1 MANQRKLGR
10 TADQRKALL
19 RNQVTNLI
27 WYGRIETTISKAK
40 EVRRIADRMITL
52 AVRECDNTVSTTKET
67 HNDKGQLVTLDV
79 VNDAPSKLHAR
90 RLMMAY
96 LYDLKEE
103 KKADENKADYKE
115 RTKDNK
121 HPVVEKL
128 FREIGPKYKARN
140 AEKNCRRRRNG
151 HPRADLILFPCT
163 SSNQNAF
170 PCTGRRFFKGAEI
183 CRTSIPISPI
193 IP

>member
-1 MANQRKLGR
+1 MAHQRKLGR

-27 WYGRIETTISKAK
+27 WYGRIETTEAKAK
-40 EVRRIADRMITL
+40 EVRRIADKMITL
-52 AVRECDNTVSTTKET
+52 AIKECDNAIATTQAT
-67 HNDKGQLVTLDV
+67 HNDKGQLMTIDV

-96 LYDLKEE
+96 LYDLKEQKQQDE
-103 KKADENKADYKE
+103 SKADFKE

-128 FREIGPKYKARN
+128 FRELAPKYKARN
-140 AEKNCRRRRNG
+140 EEKKCSGGYTRIYKLGPRRGDAAEMVVLE
-151 HPRADLILFPCT
+151 LI
-163 SSNQNAF
+163 
-170 PCTGRRFFKGAEI
+170 
-183 CRTSIPISPI
+183 
-193 IP
+193 

>member
-1 MANQRKLGR
+1 MAYQRKLGR

-19 RNQVTNLI
+19 RGLVTNLI
-27 WYGRIETTISKAK
+27 WYGRIETTEAKAK

-52 AVRECDNTVSTTKET
+52 AVKECDNNVTVTKT
-67 HNDKGQLVTLDV
+67 LHNDKEQQMTIEVT
-79 VNDAPSKLHAR
+79 NDAPSKLHAR

-96 LYDLKEE
+96 LYDLKEV
-103 KKADENKADYKE
+103 KNADESKSEYKE

-140 AEKNCRRRRNG
+140 AEKNCSGGYTRIYKLGPRRG
-151 HPRADLILFPCT
+151 DAAEMVVLELI
-163 SSNQNAF
+163 
-170 PCTGRRFFKGAEI
+170 
-183 CRTSIPISPI
+183 
-193 IP
+193 

>member
-19 RNQVTNLI
+19 RKQVTNLI

-90 RLMMAY
+90 RIMMAY

-103 KKADENKADYKE
+103 KKADKK
-115 RTKDNK
+115 T
-121 HPVVEKL
+121 
-128 FREIGPKYKARN
+128 
-140 AEKNCRRRRNG
+140 AEKKVK
-151 HPRADLILFPCT
+151 AT
-163 SSNQNAF
+163 SVNKEAAKPTAARKSQR
-170 PCTGRRFFKGAEI
+170 GV
-183 CRTSIPISPI
+183 
-193 IP
+193 